1 MSEDVVESRFQQLEE
16 LAQQYAEAQAQSD
29 YLDEFTKSKLAMLM
43 KVAEAQGAT
52 SAAIQER
59 DARRDP
65 EFLTH
70 IQGKKVALERALA
83 LKWKLE
89 VTKMRF
95 EWARTK
101 AANRRAEMNLR

>member
-1 MSEDVVESRFQQLEE
+1 MSEDIDESRFAL
-16 LAQQYAEAQAQSD
+16 LDKLCHDYAEAQAQYD
-29 YLDEFTKSKLAMLM
+29 YLDEFTKSKLALLM
-43 KVAEAQGAT
+43 EAAEAQGAK

-65 EFLTH
+65 EFMEFLK
-70 IQGKKVALERALA
+70 GKRAAQERAIA

-89 VTKMRF
+89 TTRMRF
-95 EWARTK
+95 EWSRTK